1 MLRCLVVD
9 DDLLVLRTVQYWLR
23 KQGFDVVIADGADTG
38 LAALE
43 RDQFD
48 LMVIDIFMP
57 HMSGFE
63 SVRLFHERAPTIPLI
78 AISGYAFAES
88 HGPAPDFLR
97 MALGFGAARCLRKPF
112 KPSTLLTVMEECLIE
127 ARGRQATARQADPG

>member
-9 DDLLVLRTVQYWLR
+9 DDPLVLRTIQYWLR

-43 RDQFD
+43 RDHFD

-63 SVRLFHERAPTIPLI
+63 SIRVFHEHAPTIPLI

-97 MALGFGAARCLRKPF
+97 MALGLGAARCLRKPF
-112 KPSTLLTVMEECLIE
+112 KPSTLLAVMEECLTE
-127 ARGRQATARQADPG
+127 SRGHQETAKTN

>member
-23 KQGFDVVIADGADTG
+23 KQGFDVVIADGADSG

-43 RDQFD
+43 SQHFD
-48 LMVIDIFMP
+48 LMVVDIFMP

-97 MALGFGAARCLRKPF
+97 MALGLGAMRCLRKPF
-112 KPSTLLTVMEECLIE
+112 KPSTLLAVMEECLIE
-127 ARGRQATARQADPG
+127 ARGGHQSVTSN